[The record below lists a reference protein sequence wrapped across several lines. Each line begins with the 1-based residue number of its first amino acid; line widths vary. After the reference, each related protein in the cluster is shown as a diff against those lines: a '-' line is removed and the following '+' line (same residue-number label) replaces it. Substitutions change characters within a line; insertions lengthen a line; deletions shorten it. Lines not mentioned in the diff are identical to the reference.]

1 MANSI
6 QKITKKDRYAQ
17 LLEIAEVK
25 ANAEL
30 VEFINHEM
38 ELLAKKNATPSGE
51 RKPTAKQVENEGI
64 KNEILDNMA
73 DGEKYTISNM
83 LKEFECLFEF
93 SSSKV
98 NALVTQLKKEGK
110 VTRVV
115 EGRMVYFVKA
125 DAEVIDAE

>member
-6 QKITKKDRYAQ
+6 QKFTKKDRFAQ

-38 ELLAKKNATPSGE
+38 ELLAKKNATPHGE

-64 KNEILDNMA
+64 KSEILTNMVE
-73 DGEKYTISNM
+73 GEKYTITRM
-83 LKEFECLFEF
+83 MREFVAISDL
-93 SSSKV
+93 SASKV
-98 NALVTQLKKEGK
+98 NALVTQLKNEEK
-110 VTRVV
+110 VERVV
-115 EGRMVYFVKA
+115 EGRIAYFIKA
-125 DAEVIDAE
+125 

>member
-25 ANAEL
+25 ANADL

-38 ELLAKKNATPSGE
+38 ELLAKKNAAPSGE

-110 VTRVV
+110 VTRIV

-125 DAEVIDAE
+125 EAEIVDAD

>member
-38 ELLAKKNATPSGE
+38 ELLAKKNAIPSGE
-51 RKPTAKQVENEGI
+51 RKPTAKQMENEGI

-98 NALVTQLKKEGK
+98 NALVTQLKKEGR
-110 VTRVV
+110 VTRIV

-125 DAEVIDAE
+125 EVEIVDAD

>member
-25 ANAEL
+25 ANADL

-64 KNEILDNMA
+64 KAEILDAMVE
-73 DGEKYTISNM
+73 GEKYTITKM
-83 LKEFECLFEF
+83 MREFTTISDL
-93 SSSKV
+93 SASKV
-98 NALVTQLKKEGK
+98 NALVTQLKNEGK
-110 VTRVV
+110 VERVV
-115 EGRMVYFVKA
+115 EGRIAYFVKA
-125 DAEVIDAE
+125 